1 MAYQIS
7 YGQDCV
13 SKKMKHELRLPK
25 PKKETVLRI
34 GLTLSVL
41 LLGLTCLIPQ
51 VRHAVRNMLLPGDPE
66 ITATALERLVE
77 AVSGG
82 ETIQTALTEFCRE
95 IIDHGLQA
103 V

>member
-7 YGQDCV
+7 YGQDCATKT
-13 SKKMKHELRLPK
+13 KKLELRLPK
-25 PKKETVLRI
+25 PGREVMLRAA
-34 GLTLSVL
+34 LVCSVIL
-41 LLGLTCLIPQ
+41 QLLTCLIPQ
-51 VRHAVRNMLLPGDPE
+51 VRLAVRNMLLPGDPE

-77 AVSGG
+77 AVSEG

>member
-1 MAYQIS
+1 MSYQIS

-13 SKKMKHELRLPK
+13 SKKIKHELRLPK

-34 GLTLSVL
+34 GLTISVL

-51 VRHAVRNMLLPGDPE
+51 VRIAIRDAILPGDPE